1 MIKIFPMKLMEP
13 IRQTKREKL
22 LAMKNLCGLA
32 LAVLLLACVAP
43 MRSDFEQHQKQ
54 WREANVAHYRF
65 ELNMVCFCTFRNRM
79 PLQIE
84 VLNGQIAA
92 MTDNTGKTITAA
104 DAHYDFFARYATI
117 DRLFSELQAGL
128 NGTADQIAVAY
139 HPSYGFPTRIN
150 IDPIKRAA
158 DDELGL
164 AVSAFERLP

>member
-1 MIKIFPMKLMEP
+1 MKK
-13 IRQTKREKL
+13 T
-22 LAMKNLCGLA
+22 
-32 LAVLLLACVAP
+32 LLLLSILLLMACVSP
-43 MRSDFEQHQKQ
+43 MRSDFERHQKKWQ
-54 WREANVAHYRF
+54 EANITHYRF
-65 ELNMVCFCTFRNRM
+65 ELNMICFCTFRNRM

-117 DRLFSELQAGL
+117 DRLFSELQASL
-128 NGTADQIAVAY
+128 NGKADQIAVAY

-150 IDPIKRAA
+150 IDRIKRAT

>member
-1 MIKIFPMKLMEP
+1 MKKM
-13 IRQTKREKL
+13 L
-22 LAMKNLCGLA
+22 LLLSI
-32 LAVLLLACVAP
+32 VLLMACVSP
-43 MRSDFEQHQKQ
+43 MRSDFERHQKKWQ
-54 WREANVAHYRF
+54 EANITHYRF
-65 ELNMVCFCTFRNRM
+65 ELNMICFCTFRNRM

-104 DAHYDFFARYATI
+104 DTDYAYFSRYATI
-117 DRLFSELQAGL
+117 DRLFSELQASL
-128 NGTADQIAVAY
+128 NGKADQIAAAY

-150 IDPIKRAA
+150 IDRIKRAA